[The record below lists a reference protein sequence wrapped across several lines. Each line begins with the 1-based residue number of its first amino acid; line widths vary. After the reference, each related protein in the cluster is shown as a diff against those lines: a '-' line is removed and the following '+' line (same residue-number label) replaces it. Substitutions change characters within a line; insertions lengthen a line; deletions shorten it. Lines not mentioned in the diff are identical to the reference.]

1 MRGASD
7 QPHGSGLGKLPT
19 LRARRDF
26 VHVQSRG
33 RRFKGRHAVVL
44 VAPNHLD
51 EARVGIT
58 VSRRVGNAVVRNR
71 VRRRIREILR
81 HHRALLCRGH
91 DHVVVAFPRAA
102 SAPFAAFSEELICQL
117 QRAFDSVSAKP
128 S

>member
-1 MRGASD
+1 M
-7 QPHGSGLGKLPT
+7 
-19 LRARRDF
+19 
-26 VHVQSRG
+26 
-33 RRFKGRHAVVL
+33 L

-71 VRRRIREILR
+71 VRRRTREILR
-81 HHRALLCRGH
+81 HHRALLCSGY
-91 DHVVVAFPRAA
+91 DLVVVAFPRAA
-102 SAPFAAFSEELICQL
+102 TASFAVFSEELTCQL